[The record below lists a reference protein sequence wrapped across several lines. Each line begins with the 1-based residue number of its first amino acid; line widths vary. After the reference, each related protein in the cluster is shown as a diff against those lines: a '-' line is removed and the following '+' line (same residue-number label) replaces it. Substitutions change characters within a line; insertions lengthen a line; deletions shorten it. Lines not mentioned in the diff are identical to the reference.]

1 MFLKVTLGEPTV
13 LERENS
19 QRNHSSVLIND
30 FREKNSLWQ
39 GGEESSCTQK
49 KRRIKSDEEKNDLLF
64 LL

>member
-19 QRNHSSVLIND
+19 QKNHFSGLINN
-30 FREKNSLWQ
+30 FREKTVF
-39 GGEESSCTQK
+39 GKAGEESSCTQK

-64 LL
+64 IL